1 MLLDPA
7 RGCGR
12 QGGSHPDFAPD
23 YNNGRDKVKD
33 PSYDYF
39 ETIE

>member
-1 MLLDPA
+1 MSTSCCSVCTPEKISYMVTM
-7 RGCGR
+7 RG
-12 QGGSHPDFAPD
+12 S
-23 YNNGRDKVKD
+23 GRDKVKD